1 MQEVRNQIQEL
12 FLRLNPE
19 QQEMAV
25 RFVLSML
32 EAEPKEA
39 AAGRE

>member
-1 MQEVRNQIQEL
+1 MPGLRNQIEEL

-19 QQEMAV
+19 QQEKAV

-32 EAEPKEA
+32 EAAPEEGA
-39 AAGRE
+39 ADRE